1 MKVLQ
6 QQFRISY
13 QYPVFFTRHLFHP
26 DNAALHDFLRDRA
39 TGSSQ
44 KMLVVL
50 DGGMREA
57 HPLLEARLS
66 ACLAKIPFIEPVTP
80 FIVLPG
86 GEKVK
91 NDPASYK
98 RLISTIDEAG
108 VDRHSYL
115 LAAGGGSV
123 LDLAGFAA
131 ATAHRGIRHIRIP
144 TTVLSQNDSGI
155 GVKNGINFGGKKN
168 FLGTFSPPAAVF
180 NDTTFLATLDDR
192 NWRSGIAEAIK
203 VALIRDR
210 DFFGWLEQHAG
221 ELNGRDEAAM
231 EYLVLQCASLHLTHI
246 ASGDPFESGSS
257 RPLDFGHWSAHKL
270 EQLSHFSVLHGEA
283 VAIGMALDV
292 LYAEKSGW
300 LRHEEAV
307 RVLALLQRLGFALYH
322 PLLEKPALL
331 DGLAEFREHLGGN
344 LTVMLLREIGL
355 GENIHEMD
363 HAVIAS
369 CIASLKE
376 RQASAAMA
384 PKDQL

>member
-26 DNAALHDFLRDRA
+26 DNAALRDFLRDHA
-39 TGSSQ
+39 TGSRQ

-50 DGGMREA
+50 DGGMMRA
-57 HPLLEARLS
+57 HPALEASLS
-66 ACLAKIPFIEPVTP
+66 ACLANIPFIEPVSP

-91 NDPASYK
+91 NDATCYK
-98 RLISTIDEAG
+98 RLISAIDEAG
-108 VDRHSYL
+108 IDRHSYL

-131 ATAHRGIRHIRIP
+131 ATAHRGVRHIRIP
-144 TTVLSQNDSGI
+144 TTVLSQNDSGV

-180 NDTTFLATLDDR
+180 NDTAFLATLDDR
-192 NWRSGIAEAIK
+192 NWRSGIAEAVK

-210 DFFGWLEQHAG
+210 GFFDWLEQHAA
-221 ELNGRDEAAM
+221 ELGSRDEAAM
-231 EYLVLQCASLHLTHI
+231 EYLVVRCASLHLAHI
-246 ASGDPFESGSS
+246 ASKDPFESGSS

-292 LYAEKSGW
+292 LYAEKTGW
-300 LRHEEAV
+300 LAGEEAG
-307 RVLALLQRLGFALYH
+307 RILALLRRLGFDLYH

-331 DGLAEFREHLGGN
+331 DGLREFREHLGGE

-363 HAVIAS
+363 QAVVAS
-369 CIASLKE
+369 CIAALKE
-376 RQASAAMA
+376 RQEAVAME
-384 PKDQL
+384 PKEQL